1 MPPFGIPI
9 EDYSTEIIYSFVI
22 ILCSLM
28 VYFGTKEL
36 YELSSHKGIGY
47 LRKSFLFFAI
57 AFFFRSFIKIFFI
70 ITEPTRIMRHSFI
83 LFQITTLFIF
93 IFFSSIAIFY
103 LIYSMM
109 WKKWNHD
116 KNKIYIFYLL
126 ALAIALVSIMF
137 NSVRIYFFINALLL
151 AFVLAVIYFSH
162 RNQKKKKKNSLYI
175 IYILLFVFW
184 LLNVLDIHV
193 PEVFETFQILIY
205 LASTAIF
212 MTILYR
218 VLKKSGSN

>member
-1 MPPFGIPI
+1 MHPFGIPI

-28 VYFGTKEL
+28 IYLGTKEL
-36 YELSSHKGIGY
+36 YELSSHRGIGY

-70 ITEPTRIMRHSFI
+70 IADPTRIIRHSFI
-83 LFQITTLFIF
+83 LFQITSLFIF
-93 IFFSSIAIFY
+93 IYFSSIAIFY

-116 KNKIYIFYLL
+116 KNKIYIFHLL
-126 ALAIALVSIMF
+126 ALAIALISIMF
-137 NSVRIYFFINALLL
+137 NSVRIYLFINLLL
-151 AFVLAVIYFSH
+151 LVFVLAVIYTSQKH
-162 RNQKKKKKNSLYI
+162 KKKRKNSLYI
-175 IYILLFVFW
+175 IYVLLFVFW

-193 PEVFETFQILIY
+193 PEIFETFQILIY
-205 LASTAIF
+205 MASTAIF
-212 MTILYR
+212 MTILYK